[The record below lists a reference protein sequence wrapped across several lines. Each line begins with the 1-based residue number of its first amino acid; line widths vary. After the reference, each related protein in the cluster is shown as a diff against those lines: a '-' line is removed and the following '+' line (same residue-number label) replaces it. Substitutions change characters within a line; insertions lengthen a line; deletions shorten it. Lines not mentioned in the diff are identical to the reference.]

1 MIELEKSRDHYVDF
15 YDCTPPL
22 LSHSRALLA
31 PVRPVCH
38 QARPL
43 PSGQDPTIP
52 RSFWA
57 GAYYQ
62 QQRKKGCS
70 HQVAVRALAF
80 KWIRIIY
87 RCWKTRTP
95 YDESVYLKALK
106 KRGSPLLVNLTES
119 AKMT

>member
-70 HQVAVRALAF
+70 HLLALRELAF
-80 KWIRIIY
+80 KWIPPNVLICIPFI
-87 RCWKTRTP
+87 C
-95 YDESVYLKALK
+95 
-106 KRGSPLLVNLTES
+106 LVSTS
-119 AKMT
+119 YSFC

>member
-1 MIELEKSRDHYVDF
+1 MLL
-15 YDCTPPL
+15 PL
-22 LSHSRALLA
+22 LCLA
-31 PVRPVCH
+31 
-38 QARPL
+38 
-43 PSGQDPTIP
+43 ST
-52 RSFWA
+52 
-57 GAYYQ
+57 YYQ

-95 YDESVYLKALK
+95 YDESVYLKALRN
-106 KRGSPLLVNLTES
+106 RGSPLLANLSES